1 VPRSPGTT
9 RKTPRG
15 KTKRKAIAVAD
26 DLTSGDETEPC
37 SEDPITPDDVL
48 QSKLSADS
56 RGPIR
61 PGVLAMDA
69 TLAAAAAD
77 NPTNTPAAAAAAM
90 VSGGLGEPDP
100 RNRKMHAFFA
110 QWLQQNLQRAL
121 PPGKYSYQ
129 AEVKSGWI
137 T

>member
-1 VPRSPGTT
+1 M
-9 RKTPRG
+9 PRG
-15 KTKRKAIAVAD
+15 KTKRKAIAIAD

-37 SEDPITPDDVL
+37 SEDPITPDDVW

-69 TLAAAAAD
+69 ALAAAAAD
-77 NPTNTPAAAAAAM
+77 NPTNTPAAAM

-110 QWLQQNLQRAL
+110 AVVRAELAAGLASGEVQL
-121 PPGKYSYQ
+121 PGRGEERADLSVQ
-129 AEVKSGWI
+129 EGAR
-137 T
+137 TFR